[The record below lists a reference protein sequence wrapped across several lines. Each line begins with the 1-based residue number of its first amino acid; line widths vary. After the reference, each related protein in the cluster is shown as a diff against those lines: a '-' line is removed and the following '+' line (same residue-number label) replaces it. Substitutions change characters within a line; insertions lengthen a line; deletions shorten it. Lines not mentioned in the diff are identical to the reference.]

1 MHAAAGERLCAR
13 RQPPAALRRPRTCC
27 PLATAASGVEVSLP
41 SATFCELVAAQL
53 ECVACGLGGSPS
65 LQIAAYTR
73 TPDSFASGRLRLAR
87 CGTWPADSAA
97 GAPRSG
103 RARPGGRLA
112 PALFEALLDDEDVAL
127 LLQRRQVTLGSGA
140 LVVPVSSSGLL
151 LGLLAADGVD
161 ASPAASSV
169 PWAPSGAP
177 WAASTPSAALTLSA
191 ESTTVLGAAARA
203 MALAWTLDQA
213 QGAATRS
220 ARQQQAS
227 LTAFVE
233 DSKAPLAAMGTLS
246 SMLSRQL
253 AKEAVPRELAGALS
267 AQSERLAELTAALEA
282 ALYPAAMAQI
292 GAPGSSGAPALTAG
306 DGPRAALP
314 PPPAAPAA
322 LPGGSGSNVACDVA
336 ALLRPLLGALDGV
349 ARGAGKRLLAELPVD
364 EGAEAPLLAAL
375 PEREVRAF
383 LSAALQAGLGAAP
396 RMGTVRVS
404 LRRSGIHGAPTVRVA
419 VLAPSGASV
428 PTGAMEDDPGL
439 SLAAAQLRRV
449 GGACEFGGESG
460 EAAAVSLTFP

>member
-1 MHAAAGERLCAR
+1 
-13 RQPPAALRRPRTCC
+13 
-27 PLATAASGVEVSLP
+27 
-41 SATFCELVAAQL
+41 
-53 ECVACGLGGSPS
+53 
-65 LQIAAYTR
+65 
-73 TPDSFASGRLRLAR
+73 
-87 CGTWPADSAA
+87 
-97 GAPRSG
+97 
-103 RARPGGRLA
+103 
-112 PALFEALLDDEDVAL
+112 
-127 LLQRRQVTLGSGA
+127 
-140 LVVPVSSSGLL
+140 
-151 LGLLAADGVD
+151 
-161 ASPAASSV
+161 
-169 PWAPSGAP
+169 
-177 WAASTPSAALTLSA
+177 
-191 ESTTVLGAAARA
+191 
-203 MALAWTLDQA
+203 
-213 QGAATRS
+213 
-220 ARQQQAS
+220 
-227 LTAFVE
+227 
-233 DSKAPLAAMGTLS
+233 MGTLS